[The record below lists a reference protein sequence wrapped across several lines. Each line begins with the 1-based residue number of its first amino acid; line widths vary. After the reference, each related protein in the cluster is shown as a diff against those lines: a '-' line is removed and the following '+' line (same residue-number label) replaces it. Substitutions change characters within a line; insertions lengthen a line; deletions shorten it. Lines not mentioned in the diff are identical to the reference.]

1 MYTILL
7 FAGTPVITVQPQSQ
21 QVNPGANVSLTCSAA
36 GTPKLTSITW
46 KLGNT
51 TASGRDVHVSD
62 VILNE
67 ANTISTLNLTNVGRT
82 TSGNYTCEVTN
93 SEGIVTSSDAV
104 ITVLCEFFCSCCRS
118 PTSSCICCC
127 LLF

>member
-1 MYTILL
+1 M
-7 FAGTPVITVQPQSQ
+7 ITVQPQSQ
-21 QVNPGANVSLTCSAA
+21 QVNPGTNVSLTCSAA

-51 TASGRDVHVSD
+51 AASGRDVHVSAL
-62 VILNE
+62 ILNE

-93 SEGIVTSSDAV
+93 SEGTVTSSNAV
-104 ITVLCEFFCSCCRS
+104 ITVLCEFSCSCCRS
-118 PTSSCICCC
+118 DFF
-127 LLF
+127 LNV